1 MSRSKARAGFSLLE
15 LVVALGIVAI
25 TSGVVMTHW
34 TAPNQERQQL
44 EQDAQRLASSIRYAQ
59 QMTVQGSPTQVRI
72 TTNDVGIYIPVNAN
86 SNFFRSRERWRFAD
100 GIEMYYTNARDFRF
114 EFTARGTTRHGGATT
129 RLSSPNYRTY
139 LTTTVSGGRVN
150 IGAITPR

>member
-1 MSRSKARAGFSLLE
+1 MSRSKARVGFSLLE

-25 TSGVVMTHW
+25 TSGIVMTHW

-59 QMTVQGSPTQVRI
+59 QMTVQGVPTQVRI
-72 TTNDVGIYIPVNAN
+72 STNHAGIYTQDNYN
-86 SNFFRSRERWRFAD
+86 LFRYRESWRFAD
-100 GIEMYYTNARDFRF
+100 GIEMYFSNAPDWRFNFTN
-114 EFTARGTTRHGGATT
+114 RGTLSGIASTT
-129 RLSSPNYRTY
+129 RLRSQNYRTY